1 MPIYTVWGPCRGG
14 CRHAHK
20 SLRTAA
26 QCLLAD
32 REGCKRQ
39 GGYSDRSIRECAS
52 PDSLYHH
59 DTTQGPGVMLE
70 AEVMAEVEDK
80 WNRGEWR

>member
-1 MPIYTVWGPCRGG
+1 MPIYTTWGPVRGG
-14 CRHAHK
+14 CREAHR

-32 REGCKRQ
+32 REGCRRQ

-52 PDSLYHH
+52 ADSLYYY
-59 DTTQGPGVMLE
+59 DPTRGPGAPLDAE
-70 AEVMAEVEDK
+70 AMAEVEDR